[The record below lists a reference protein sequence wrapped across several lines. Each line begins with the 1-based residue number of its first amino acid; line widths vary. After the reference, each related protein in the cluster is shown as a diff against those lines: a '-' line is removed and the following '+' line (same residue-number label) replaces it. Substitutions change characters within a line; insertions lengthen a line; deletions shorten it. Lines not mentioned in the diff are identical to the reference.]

1 MNDRPEDR
9 ELLSA
14 WVGGDQRSGD
24 QLCQRYKGIIGRF
37 FRSKAP
43 ESAQDLAQATM
54 EALVRS
60 SARYSGEGSFRSF
73 ALGIARNVFRHHL
86 RSCSRSRLSFNLEEW
101 SCEALG
107 LDPYERLL
115 GDEGHR
121 LLARGLRRIPVDHQ
135 IVIELHYW
143 EGMNS
148 FEIGAVLG
156 VPASTIRDRRRR
168 AEQLLRRELDS
179 LGRADRSVETTLAG
193 LQTWVDGIKRRV

>member
-1 MNDRPEDR
+1 
-9 ELLSA
+9 
-14 WVGGDQRSGD
+14 
-24 QLCQRYKGIIGRF
+24 
-37 FRSKAP
+37 
-43 ESAQDLAQATM
+43 M